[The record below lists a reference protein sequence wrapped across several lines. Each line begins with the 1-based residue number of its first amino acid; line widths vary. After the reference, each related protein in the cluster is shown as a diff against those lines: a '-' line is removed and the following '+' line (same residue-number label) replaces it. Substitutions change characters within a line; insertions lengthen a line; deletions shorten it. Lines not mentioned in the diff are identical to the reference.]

1 MMCRCGSCLN
11 FWKRQTLFNTL
22 ELHQYTLHINK
33 HRLLSHLLSKS
44 ESSHNA
50 ATQHS
55 WKMYVQLMVTS
66 KTQRWLLDLHERSS
80 LFKNHLHTKHIAHQP
95 TRRSLKKQQK
105 KLYCSWPNKNT
116 WDVTTLSSP
125 NLSQK
130 KTSKHRMLVS
140 RKQKRLFLFVFL
152 NTVHFLKNK

>member
-1 MMCRCGSCLN
+1 MGHVSIFEKDKLCLIN
-11 FWKRQTLFNTL
+11 SNCTSILYTSINTGYCHIRYPNQN
-22 ELHQYTLHINK
+22 LHTMQQRSIP
-33 HRLLSHLLSKS
+33 
-44 ESSHNA
+44 EVC
-50 ATQHS
+50 
-55 WKMYVQLMVTS
+55 VQLTVTS
-66 KTQRWLLDLHERSS
+66 KTQRWVLDLHERSS

-140 RKQKRLFLFVFL
+140 RKQKRLFLFVFFKYC
-152 NTVHFLKNK
+152 TFS